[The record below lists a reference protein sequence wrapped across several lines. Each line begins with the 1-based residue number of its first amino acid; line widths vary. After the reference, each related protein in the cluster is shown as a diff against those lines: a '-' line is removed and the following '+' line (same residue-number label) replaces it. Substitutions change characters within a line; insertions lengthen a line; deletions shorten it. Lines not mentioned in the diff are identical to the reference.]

1 MQAGKELRV
10 SAATVINYEHDYQ
23 TMMQGAAPELG
34 SVSNAL
40 MVKEELLKRVS
51 QLIRDT
57 CTPIQYIA
65 SLSREMR
72 ELTGWTAPK
81 QLEVNDSRVV
91 KPIGELLDR
100 WAAQRKVAGGTPQ
113 VDLHKKSLG
122 GQLDTTKFGKGESLS
137 PLVSTASTPYQ
148 NKAKADLNVTL
159 KSFSDNDLEIDEN
172 EEHPTSQV
180 PAGTSRDSDT

>member
-1 MQAGKELRV
+1 M
-10 SAATVINYEHDYQ
+10 SAATVENYERDYQ
-23 TMMQGAAPELG
+23 TMIMGSSPESG

-100 WAAQRKVAGGTPQ
+100 WAAQRKGEGGTPQ

-122 GQLDTTKFGKGESLS
+122 GQLDPTKFGKGESLS
-137 PLVSTASTPYQ
+137 PLVSTPSTPYQ
-148 NKAKADLNVTL
+148 KKASPNLELAL
-159 KSFSDNDLEIDEN
+159 KSPEINDLEIKEN
-172 EEHPTSQV
+172 EEHTTSQV
-180 PAGTSRDSDT
+180 PAGAGRDSDT